1 VSSPQKRSG
10 LVLIIKR
17 GIEEVEMK
25 VMRMIQR
32 LINEDKG
39 ISSVEYA
46 LLLAL
51 IGVGIAT
58 AAAGLG
64 GRVATNISDATT
76 ALTP

>member
-1 VSSPQKRSG
+1 MTAWKKMMG
-10 LVLIIKR
+10 LVK
-17 GIEEVEMK
+17 EEK
-25 VMRMIQR
+25 A
-32 LINEDKG
+32 

-64 GRVATNISDATT
+64 DRVAANITDATT

>member
-1 VSSPQKRSG
+1 MKAWQT
-10 LVLIIKR
+10 LI
-17 GIEEVEMK
+17 
-25 VMRMIQR
+25 R
-32 LINEDKG
+32 LLKDERG

-64 GRVATNISDATT
+64 ARVATNITDATT

>member
-1 VSSPQKRSG
+1 MKAWQT
-10 LVLIIKR
+10 LI
-17 GIEEVEMK
+17 
-25 VMRMIQR
+25 R
-32 LINEDKG
+32 LLKDEQG

-64 GRVATNISDATT
+64 ARVATNISDATT
-76 ALTP
+76 ALTPAP

>member
-1 VSSPQKRSG
+1 MKVVKM
-10 LVLIIKR
+10 IKR
-17 GIEEVEMK
+17 LMS
-25 VMRMIQR
+25 
-32 LINEDKG
+32 EDKG

-58 AAAGLG
+58 AASGLG
-64 GRVATNISDATT
+64 TRVATNITDATT

>member
-1 VSSPQKRSG
+1 MRFWKG
-10 LVLIIKR
+10 IKR
-17 GIEEVEMK
+17 LMS
-25 VMRMIQR
+25 
-32 LINEDKG
+32 EDKG

>member
-1 VSSPQKRSG
+1 MKFWKG
-10 LVLIIKR
+10 IKR
-17 GIEEVEMK
+17 LMVEE
-25 VMRMIQR
+25 
-32 LINEDKG
+32 KG

>member
-1 VSSPQKRSG
+1 MKAMKM
-10 LVLIIKR
+10 IKR
-17 GIEEVEMK
+17 LMVEE
-25 VMRMIQR
+25 
-32 LINEDKG
+32 KG

>member
-1 VSSPQKRSG
+1 MKFWKG
-10 LVLIIKR
+10 IKKLMV
-17 GIEEVEMK
+17 EE
-25 VMRMIQR
+25 
-32 LINEDKG
+32 KG